1 MKHYLDLIKISAKQ
15 HRRQNRMTRF
25 CIVLSVF
32 LVTVIFGMA
41 DMEMRLQ
48 LMQAKETDGN
58 WHAAFSVDEE
68 QGEFLK
74 ARPEVE
80 AVARYGTLNYHLKDG
95 YRINETETGVCGF
108 DQEFQEMIPDARVV
122 EGTFPEMDNEAVI
135 NENIKVRLGME
146 IGDTFEMSTPQGEI
160 KKYRVTG
167 VAKNTALTA
176 ELDAFCI
183 FLNAEGFAALYG
195 EECKD
200 AGEVFYY
207 VKFRPF
213 CNIQQAI
220 DEISSQF
227 GLGLEQVRQ
236 NAKVLMLMFQSRDSY
251 LMQFYFVAAVLSVLV
266 VIAGILMIT
275 ASMNSSIAR
284 RTEFF
289 GMMRCL
295 GATGKQVIRF
305 VRREALSWCKTAIPY
320 GVFAGIFVIWLLCG
334 MLRHLSPGFFDGLP
348 VFGIS
353 WMGIA
358 AGVLVGLVTVLL
370 AAGSPAKRASG
381 VSPLTAV
388 SGNAGTVQAVKRT
401 ANTWLFKVDTAL
413 GVHHATGSKKNF
425 FLITGSFAFSII
437 LFLAFSTAIDF
448 MHHAVT
454 PLRPSAPDIYIYK
467 GDHTNQIPLSLAGEI
482 REYPGVKCVFGRS
495 YGEFVLSGSE
505 RPITVITY
513 DEQQFRWAEDS
524 LMEGNVQ
531 DAVEGKGALSVFR
544 NGNILAVGSSVRI
557 MAGGKEREV
566 PIAGILGD
574 VPYSYGV
581 DSNTGSIT
589 DMIIC

>member
-1 MKHYLDLIKISAKQ
+1 
-15 HRRQNRMTRF
+15 
-25 CIVLSVF
+25 
-32 LVTVIFGMA
+32 
-41 DMEMRLQ
+41 
-48 LMQAKETDGN
+48 MQ
-58 WHAAFSVDEE
+58 
-68 QGEFLK
+68 
-74 ARPEVE
+74 
-80 AVARYGTLNYHLKDG
+80 
-95 YRINETETGVCGF
+95 
-108 DQEFQEMIPDARVV
+108 
-122 EGTFPEMDNEAVI
+122 
-135 NENIKVRLGME
+135 
-146 IGDTFEMSTPQGEI
+146 
-160 KKYRVTG
+160 
-167 VAKNTALTA
+167 
-176 ELDAFCI
+176 
-183 FLNAEGFAALYG
+183 
-195 EECKD
+195 
-200 AGEVFYY
+200 
-207 VKFRPF
+207 
-213 CNIQQAI
+213 
-220 DEISSQF
+220 
-227 GLGLEQVRQ
+227 
-236 NAKVLMLMFQSRDSY
+236 
-251 LMQFYFVAAVLSVLV
+251 
-266 VIAGILMIT
+266 
-275 ASMNSSIAR
+275 
-284 RTEFF
+284 
-289 GMMRCL
+289 
-295 GATGKQVIRF
+295 
-305 VRREALSWCKTAIPY
+305 TAIPY

-467 GDHTNQIPLSLAGEI
+467 GDHTNQIPLSLAGKI

-589 DMIIC
+589 DMIICSEELFREMTGEEGYNVLDVQLYQGASDAQVLEIRKTMEDACESGVIFSDRRMKNRNVKGATYSMSVFLYGFLAVIALIGFFNIMNSIAMSVSSRMKEYGAMRAVGMSVRQLLRMVLGEAMTYTVFGLALGCAIGLPLNKTLFQSLVSSKWGDAWSIPGWELLVIVLVMLASVCLAVTGPAKQIGRMTVVDTINRE